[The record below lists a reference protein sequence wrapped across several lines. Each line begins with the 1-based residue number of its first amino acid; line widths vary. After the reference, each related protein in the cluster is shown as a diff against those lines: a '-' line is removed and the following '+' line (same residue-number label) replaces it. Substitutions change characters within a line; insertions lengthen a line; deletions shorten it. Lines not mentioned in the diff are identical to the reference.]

1 MDGVLRKHLREQI
14 HKHAYKR
21 VHRTHVEF
29 CSRCGKTYERTGRR
43 DRSLCQPCSRTR
55 EDK

>member
-1 MDGVLRKHLREQI
+1 MDGTLRRHLREQI